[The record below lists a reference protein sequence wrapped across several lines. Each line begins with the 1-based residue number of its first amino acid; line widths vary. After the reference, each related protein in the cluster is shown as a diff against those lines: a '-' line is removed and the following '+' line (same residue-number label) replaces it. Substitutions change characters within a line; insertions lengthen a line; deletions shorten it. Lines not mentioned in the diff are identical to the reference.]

1 MDISINGKG
10 LDIGDALRG
19 HVGTALTSIVG
30 KYFPRA
36 HDAVVTVSRE
46 AHLFR
51 ADVTVHPTRGFVV
64 QGRAAADDAYAAVDG
79 AVERIA
85 KQLRRYKRRLNDHH
99 GRRPAEEGMPAQQYI
114 IAAESDEEELPAE
127 GQPAIIA
134 EIATEIATDI
144 SGVPTRRG
152 GEYLVFWKPSGENT
166 KMATATQPTVTL
178 KQIASELAESQELT
192 KKQLNAIMD
201 EMVEQLVK
209 NLKKGNRIRIAGL
222 GILQVKKR
230 AARMGRNPATG
241 EQIKIPAKKKI
252 AFRPAKE
259 LKEAVGK

>member
-10 LDIGDALRG
+10 LDVGDALRG
-19 HVGTALTSIVG
+19 HVGNLLTSIVG
-30 KYFPRA
+30 KYFPKA

-64 QGRAAADDAYAAVDG
+64 QGRAAADDAYAAVDA
-79 AVERIA
+79 AVERIG

-134 EIATEIATDI
+134 EIATEIATM
-144 SGVPTRRG
+144 SV
-152 GEYLVFWKPSGENT
+152 
-166 KMATATQPTVTL
+166 
-178 KQIASELAESQELT
+178 SEAVMRMDLADMSAMIF
-192 KKQLNAIMD
+192 N
-201 EMVEQLVK
+201 
-209 NLKKGNRIRIAGL
+209 NR
-222 GILQVKKR
+222 
-230 AARMGRNPATG
+230 ATG
-241 EQIKIPAKKKI
+241 GLNVIYRRADGNIGWIDPANTRK
-252 AFRPAKE
+252 A
-259 LKEAVGK
+259 